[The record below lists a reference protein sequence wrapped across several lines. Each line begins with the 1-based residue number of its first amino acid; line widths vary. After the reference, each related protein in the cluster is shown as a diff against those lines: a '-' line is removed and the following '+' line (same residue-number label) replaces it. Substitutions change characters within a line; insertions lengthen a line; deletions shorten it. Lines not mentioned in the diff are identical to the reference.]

1 MVLQD
6 KSTDA
11 VPDVAVKEIR
21 MLTATVAPGEASV
34 WHTHETSPIVYVIS
48 GEFRLETNGR
58 PSRTVVAGQ
67 GLGEPVG
74 VVMRAVNPSATF
86 PLQLLI
92 VQVSDPAKPFLH
104 ESDHQ

>member
-48 GEFRLETNGR
+48 GEFRLEMNGR
-58 PSRTVVAGQ
+58 P
-67 GLGEPVG
+67 
-74 VVMRAVNPSATF
+74 
-86 PLQLLI
+86 
-92 VQVSDPAKPFLH
+92 
-104 ESDHQ
+104 